1 MPAATIEQ
9 VKITAKGEGTCA
21 GGMHPDPP
29 LDAYPLLAW
38 TKHHPVHGY
47 MIVHTEDQKA
57 SVADVAI
64 KHAELGSLEAV
75 AAHFGTTLD
84 HADQAVRYAQAWMA
98 ANVK

>member
-1 MPAATIEQ
+1 MPAEIVTETI
-9 VKITAKGEGTCA
+9 KADARAICA
-21 GGMHPDPP
+21 GGMHPEPA

-38 TKHHPVHGY
+38 TRHHPLHGY
-47 MIVHTEDQKA
+47 MVVHTEDQRA

-84 HADQAVRYAQAWMA
+84 HADQAVRYAAAWHA
-98 ANVK
+98 ANAK